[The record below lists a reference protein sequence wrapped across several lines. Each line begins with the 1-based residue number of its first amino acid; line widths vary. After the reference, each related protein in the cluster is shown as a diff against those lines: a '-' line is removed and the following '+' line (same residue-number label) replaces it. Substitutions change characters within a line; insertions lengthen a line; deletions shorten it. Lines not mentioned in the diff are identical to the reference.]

1 MDANVLVETK
11 NLSREEWLEYRRMG
25 IGGSDVAGVL
35 GISKW
40 SSPISI
46 WLDKTGQAD
55 PVEENEAM
63 RWGTLLEPIV
73 RNQFADTTGKVV
85 KKVKAILQHPE
96 YPFML
101 ANVDGI
107 TTDDEGNP
115 AILEIKTA
123 SEYVKDEW
131 IEHIPVYYQT
141 QVQHYLCVTGL
152 AKAYVAAL
160 IGGNCFKIYELDADL
175 ELHQMLIAVEQDFW
189 NKVENG
195 IRPDIDGSDASK
207 AILDELFT
215 GGNQEKFVLPDEAE
229 SWIDAYFTATADED
243 AAKARKQEA
252 SNHIKDLIGDHES
265 ATCQHHK
272 ISWKSITTERL
283 DTKLFKAEE
292 PQLYEK
298 YVKVTNSR
306 RFSIR

>member
-11 NLSREEWLEYRRMG
+11 NLSREEWLECRKMG
-25 IGGSDVAGVL
+25 IGGSDVAGIL

-63 RWGTLLEPIV
+63 RWGTILEPVV
-73 RNQFADTTGKVV
+73 RDHFAETTGKVV
-85 KKVKAILQHPE
+85 KEVKAILQHPE

-131 IEHIPVYYQT
+131 LVHIPLYYLT

-152 AKAYVAAL
+152 AKAYIAVL
-160 IGGNCFKIYELDADL
+160 IGGNCFRIYELEADF
-175 ELHQMLIAVEQDFW
+175 ELHQMLIAVERDFW
-189 NKVENG
+189 NKVENS
-195 IRPDIDGSDASK
+195 IRPDIDGTNASK
-207 AILDELFT
+207 ALLDELYT
-215 GGNQEKFVLPDEAE
+215 GGNKEEVVLPDEAE
-229 SWIDAYFTATADED
+229 TWIDAYLTASADED
-243 AAKARKQEA
+243 SAKMRKQEA
-252 SNHIKDLIGDHES
+252 SNHIKELMGNNENAIFQS
-265 ATCQHHK
+265 HK
-272 ISWKSITTERL
+272 ISWKSVSTERL
-283 DTKLFKAEE
+283 DTKLLKTEE

-298 YVKVTNSR
+298 YVKETNSR
-306 RFSIR
+306 RFTIK